1 MSSCNAG
8 ERFYRVE
15 HGTVR
20 RWGQG
25 RLRKI
30 HYLRLDSDIY
40 VHILPSMR
48 TQHFTDADERQ
59 TEALS
64 QVTVDAVKSASDIVH
79 EFGLS
84 K

>member
-1 MSSCNAG
+1 
-8 ERFYRVE
+8 
-15 HGTVR
+15 
-20 RWGQG
+20 
-25 RLRKI
+25 
-30 HYLRLDSDIY
+30 
-40 VHILPSMR
+40 MR